1 MKTVWLMAAGTGCD
15 LRPAESE
22 TKLFPMLVFWE
33 GSFRSHGCNNE
44 GTGLGRERLRNSHR
58 RAFVCCRETNS
69 WDVS

>member
-1 MKTVWLMAAGTGCD
+1 MAAGTGCD

-33 GSFRSHGCNNE
+33 GSFRYRGCNSE
-44 GTGLGRERLRNSHR
+44 GAGTGRERLRNSR
-58 RAFVCCRETNS
+58 RRTFVRCRETHS